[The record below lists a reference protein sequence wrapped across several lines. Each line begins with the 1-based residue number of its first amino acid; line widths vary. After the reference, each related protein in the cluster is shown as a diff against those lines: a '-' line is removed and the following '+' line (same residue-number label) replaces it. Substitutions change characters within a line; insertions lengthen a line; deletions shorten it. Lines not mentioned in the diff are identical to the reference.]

1 LAISAAALDLKVVRG
16 GTYLVMEGPQ
26 FSTRAE
32 SELYRS
38 WSCDVIGM
46 TNMPEAKLAREAEMC
61 YATVAM
67 VTDFDCWHDDHD
79 AVTVDAV
86 IQVLMK
92 NADKAR
98 ALVKSVTPD
107 LGNRETACHVG
118 CHHALDSAIITAPD
132 ARDAAMAAKLEIIAG
147 RALKG

>member
-1 LAISAAALDLKVVRG
+1 L
-16 GTYLVMEGPQ
+16 
-26 FSTRAE
+26 
-32 SELYRS
+32 
-38 WSCDVIGM
+38 
-46 TNMPEAKLAREAEMC
+46 
-61 YATVAM
+61 
-67 VTDFDCWHDDHD
+67 HDDHD